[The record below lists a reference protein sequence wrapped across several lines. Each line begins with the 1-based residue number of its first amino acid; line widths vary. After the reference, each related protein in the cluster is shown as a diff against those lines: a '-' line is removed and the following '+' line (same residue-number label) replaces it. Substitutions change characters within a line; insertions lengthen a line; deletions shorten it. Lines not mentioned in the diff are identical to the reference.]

1 MHQDSP
7 GMIGRVGTL
16 LGSHDINISF
26 MHVGRRAPRGAAI
39 MALGTDE
46 PTPEAI
52 QERITS
58 MERIFW
64 LKAITL

>member
-1 MHQDSP
+1 
-7 GMIGRVGTL
+7 
-16 LGSHDINISF
+16 
-26 MHVGRRAPRGAAI
+26 